1 MDHIELFHTI
11 LSEYSMAHIIVDD
24 VLLHSEVIGTVDGHC
39 TVVRT
44 MYGAT
49 TDVRGVDVADQV
61 EVKGIATQL
70 EGLWKKVKV

>member
-1 MDHIELFHTI
+1 
-11 LSEYSMAHIIVDD
+11 MAHVIVDD
-24 VLLHSEVIGTVDGHC
+24 VPLHGEVISSVDGHC

-44 MYGAT
+44 VHSAT

-70 EGLWKKVKV
+70 ESL